1 MPARLRAEKT
11 PWLLLLVFILL
22 SAGIAAVGLSY
33 YNAEKATHLE
43 HQRSQLAAIADLKI
57 GQIVAWRLERL
68 GDASIIRQ
76 NTMVNAQVQE
86 FLASGAAGLH
96 RREILVWLDSLAQAY
111 DYAEAVLVAPDGSV
125 RLASPPT
132 AAWVRP
138 IGQALVDEVLQ
149 TGEPAFSDLHRAGPD
164 NRAHLDLVIPLQ
176 VEPEGASS
184 VIGVLILRIDPSIHL
199 FPLVQSWPTSS
210 PSAETLLVRR
220 EGDQVLYLNPL
231 RHAPDPAL
239 TLSFPVTQTDLPE
252 AMAVQGVQ
260 GVVEGNDYR
269 GVPVMAVLRPVP
281 NTSWYMVAE
290 VDSEEILA
298 PVVRQGQLVGG
309 IVVILV
315 LVAGVSTA
323 LLWRVQRAEFGRKQ
337 SEAELERKILTEH
350 FGYLSKYA
358 NDAIVLADREGRIV
372 EANERAE
379 AVYGCSRD
387 ALLRMYVR
395 DLLSAEERAEYP
407 EDMRQVE
414 EHNGMVFET
423 THMRKDETTF
433 PVEVSSRFIEVE
445 GQKYHQ
451 SIIRDITERKRAEK
465 ALQESE
471 ARYRRLHES
480 MTDCYVQ
487 TTMLGSI
494 VDVNRSYLAMLGYS
508 EEEAFKLRYQDLTP
522 ARWHAFE
529 QQIVETQIMPWGYS
543 DVYEKEYIRK
553 DGTVFPVELRTYL
566 LRDTQGQPSG
576 MWAIVRDIT
585 ERKRAEEALA
595 SSEQFLSNV
604 IEQSPVSMWIS
615 DSEGTLIRMNQAC
628 RELFGVTDEEA
639 VGKYNILKDNVI
651 EEQGFLPLVGNVFEK
666 GNIARFTIDYDLPRV
681 EHIEVKEGTHRILD
695 VSVSP
700 IKDIHG
706 KLTNALVQHKDITE
720 RKRAEEALTTSEVR
734 YRRLFEAARDGI
746 LILDADT
753 GMVVDVNPFLV
764 EMLGYSREQFLGKK
778 IWELGV
784 FKDIAANK
792 ANFLELQQKEYIT
805 FENLPLETAKGR
817 LINVEFVR
825 HVYQVDRHK
834 VIQCNI
840 RDITE
845 RKRAEERILR
855 LNRMYAVLSQTNQ
868 AIVRVREKQALL
880 EEVCKVAVEHG
891 KFRMA
896 WIGWLDPESE
906 MVRPVAHAGEDGDS
920 LARIRVSARDD
931 PDGQGPIGVAIR
943 TGRCDVCNDIL
954 SDPRMTPWR
963 DEATALGYGS
973 SAAVPFREDG
983 KVVGTFNVYAAEA
996 GFFDQEEIHLLDELG
1011 VDISFALDAIRQAG
1025 QRREAEEALRQS
1037 EHRLR
1042 RLSESGLIGMI
1053 YWNMEGQI
1061 TDANDKFLEMV
1072 NYTRDELARG
1082 QIEWANM
1089 TPPEYRYLDDASVAE
1104 LKATGVN
1111 KAPFEKEYIRKDGTR
1126 IPIILAGAMLD
1137 DERFNGVAFVL
1148 DITERKRAEQEIHK
1162 LNEELEQRVVERTAQ
1177 VERRNRELSVLY
1189 QINRATAESL
1199 DLEKTLN
1206 NAVKATFEALDIEVG
1221 GIYLL
1226 EPDGGML
1233 RLRVHRGISDET
1245 AKNLEWVKLGEG
1257 MSGKATAEKKPLV
1270 LDLQHYPSQRL
1281 APHIV
1286 QENLQSSASVPLL
1299 SGGQAVGAINLST
1312 RRVRAFPPE
1321 EMALLTAIGQQLG
1334 SAVQNAR
1341 LYEEVQRELAER
1353 KRTEQHLRESTAQ
1366 LEAANQELEAFS
1378 YSVSHDLRAPLRA
1391 IDGFS
1396 RIVLDEHAPA
1406 LAPEAQRYL
1415 HLVQDNTQQMGRL
1428 VDDLLAFSHLSR
1440 QPMAKQL
1447 VDPTDLVH
1455 AALQDLHAEQAGR
1468 QIDLVIR
1475 DLPTCQADPALL
1487 KQVWVNLLSNAL
1499 KFTRP
1504 REGAVIEVGAY
1515 EEDTHPVYYVKDN
1528 GVGFDMRYVGKLFGV
1543 FQRLH
1548 KAEEYEGTGVGL
1560 AIVQRI
1566 VHRHGG
1572 RVWAE
1577 AKVDQGA
1584 TFWFT
1589 LEGGTGNDEG
1599 HRGDPAGRGQSE

>member
-43 HQRSQLAAIADLKI
+43 DQRSQLAAVADLKV

-68 GDASIIRQ
+68 GDASIMRQ
-76 NTMVNAQVQE
+76 SALVNAQVQE
-86 FLASGAAGLH
+86 FLASGAGAPH
-96 RREILVWLDSLAQAY
+96 RREIQAWLDSLLQAY
-111 DYAEAVLVAPDGSV
+111 DYGEAVLVAPDGSV

-132 AAWVRP
+132 AAWIGP
-138 IGQALVDEVLQ
+138 IGQAMVDEVLQ

-184 VIGVLILRIDPSIHL
+184 VIGVLILRIDPSIYL

-210 PSAETLLVRR
+210 PSAETVLVRR
-220 EGDQVLYLNPL
+220 EGDQVLFLNEQ
-231 RHAPDPAL
+231 RHASDPAL
-239 TLSFPVTQTDLPE
+239 TLSFPITRSDLPA
-252 AMAVQGVQ
+252 AMAVQGVE
-260 GVVEGNDYR
+260 GIVEGNDYR

-281 NTSWYMVAE
+281 NTSWFMVAK

-337 SEAELERKILTEH
+337 SEAELERKVLTEH
-350 FGYLSKYA
+350 FGYLGKYA

-423 THMRKDETTF
+423 VHMRKDGTTF
-433 PVEVSSRFIEVE
+433 PVEVSARFIEVE
-445 GQKYHQ
+445 GQRYHQ

-508 EEEAFKLRYQDLTP
+508 EGEVSSLRYQDLTP

-651 EEQGFLPLVGNVFEK
+651 EEQGLMPLVGNVFEK
-666 GNIARFTIDYDLPRV
+666 GNTARFTLDYDLPRV
-681 EHIEVKEGTHRILD
+681 EHIEVKEGTHTILD

-784 FKDIAANK
+784 FKDIAANR
-792 ANFLELQQKEYIT
+792 ANFLELQQKEYVT

-817 LINVEFVR
+817 LIDVEFVS
-825 HVYQVDRHK
+825 HVYQVYRHK

-840 RDITE
+840 RDITA
-845 RKRAEERILR
+845 RKREEENLRRFATVVRDSNDAITIQDFEGRITAWNHGAEL
-855 LNRMYAVLSQTNQ
+855 MYGYG
-868 AIVRVREKQALL
+868 EKEALL
-880 EEVCKVAVEHG
+880 ENIERLTAPGKVEEQKDFTRRLV
-891 KFRMA
+891 
-896 WIGWLDPESE
+896 
-906 MVRPVAHAGEDGDS
+906 AGEAITSFETQRVTKDG
-920 LARIRVSARDD
+920 RVL
-931 PDGQGPIGVAIR
+931 
-943 TGRCDVCNDIL
+943 DIWL
-954 SDPRMTPWR
+954 TV
-963 DEATALGYGS
+963 TKL
-973 SAAVPFREDG
+973 V
-983 KVVGTFNVYAAEA
+983 
-996 GFFDQEEIHLLDELG
+996 
-1011 VDISFALDAIRQAG
+1011 
-1025 QRREAEEALRQS
+1025 
-1037 EHRLR
+1037 
-1042 RLSESGLIGMI
+1042 
-1053 YWNMEGQI
+1053 
-1061 TDANDKFLEMV
+1061 
-1072 NYTRDELARG
+1072 
-1082 QIEWANM
+1082 
-1089 TPPEYRYLDDASVAE
+1089 DDAGRSIGIAS
-1104 LKATGVN
+1104 T
-1111 KAPFEKEYIRKDGTR
+1111 
-1126 IPIILAGAMLD
+1126 
-1137 DERFNGVAFVL
+1137 ER
-1148 DITERKRAEQEIHK
+1148 DITERKRAEAGILAAQAELQRLLAEADQAHLALLRVVEDRK
-1162 LNEELEQRVVERTAQ
+1162 TAEEEVRRLNAELEQRVRD
-1177 VERRNRELSVLY
+1177 R
-1189 QINRATAESL
+1189 
-1199 DLEKTLN
+1199 
-1206 NAVKATFEALDIEVG
+1206 
-1221 GIYLL
+1221 
-1226 EPDGGML
+1226 
-1233 RLRVHRGISDET
+1233 
-1245 AKNLEWVKLGEG
+1245 
-1257 MSGKATAEKKPLV
+1257 
-1270 LDLQHYPSQRL
+1270 
-1281 APHIV
+1281 
-1286 QENLQSSASVPLL
+1286 
-1299 SGGQAVGAINLST
+1299 
-1312 RRVRAFPPE
+1312 
-1321 EMALLTAIGQQLG
+1321 
-1334 SAVQNAR
+1334 
-1341 LYEEVQRELAER
+1341 
-1353 KRTEQHLRESTAQ
+1353 TAQ

-1447 VDPTDLVH
+1447 VDPADLVH

-1504 REGAVIEVGAY
+1504 RERAVIEVGAY
-1515 EEDTHPVYYVKDN
+1515 EEGSHPVYCVKDN
-1528 GVGFDMRYVGKLFGV
+1528 GVGFDMQYVGKLFGV

-1548 KAEEYEGTGVGL
+1548 RSEDYEGTGVGL

-1589 LEGGTGNDEG
+1589 LEGGIGNDEG

>member
-1 MPARLRAEKT
+1 MRAWLRAEKT
-11 PWLLLLVFILL
+11 PWLLLLVFVLL
-22 SAGIAAVGLSY
+22 SAGIAAIGLSY
-33 YNAEKATHLE
+33 YSAEKAAHLE

-57 GQIVAWRLERL
+57 GQIEAWRSERL
-68 GDASIIRQ
+68 GDARIMRD
-76 NTMVNAQVQE
+76 NALVNIQVEE
-86 FLASGAAGLH
+86 FLDSGAAASH
-96 RREILVWLDSLAQAY
+96 RSDILAWMESRVGVH

-132 AAWVRP
+132 AAWIGP
-138 IGQALVDEVLQ
+138 IGQAMVDEVLQ
-149 TGEPAFSDLHRAGPD
+149 TGEPALSDLHRAGPE
-164 NRAHLDLVIPLQ
+164 AMVHLDVVIPLR
-176 VEPEGASS
+176 VEVGGGPRP
-184 VIGVLILRIDPSIHL
+184 IGVLILRIDPSIYL
-199 FPLVQSWPTSS
+199 FPLIQSWPTSS

-220 EGDQVLYLNPL
+220 EGDQVLYLNEL
-231 RHAPDPAL
+231 RHASHPAL

-337 SEAELERKILTEH
+337 YEAELERKVLTEH

-358 NDAIVLADREGRIV
+358 NDAILLADEQGNLL

-387 ALLRMYVR
+387 DLLRMNVR
-395 DLLSAEERAEYP
+395 DLRSAEERAEYP
-407 EDMRQVE
+407 EDMRQVVE
-414 EHNGMVFET
+414 RNGMVFET
-423 THMRKDETTF
+423 IHMRKDGTTF

-445 GQKYHQ
+445 GKRFYQD
-451 SIIRDITERKRAEK
+451 IIRDITERQRADE
-465 ALQESE
+465 ALRESQ

-480 MTDCYVQ
+480 MTDCFVQ
-487 TTMLGSI
+487 TTMLGDI

-508 EEEAFKLRYQDLTP
+508 EDEVFKLHYQDLTP

-566 LRDTQGQPSG
+566 LRDAQGQPSG

-585 ERKRAEEALA
+585 ERKRADEALRE
-595 SSEQFLSNV
+595 SE
-604 IEQSPVSMWIS
+604 E
-615 DSEGTLIRMNQAC
+615 RY
-628 RELFGVTDEEA
+628 ELANRATFD
-639 VGKYNILKDNVI
+639 
-651 EEQGFLPLVGNVFEK
+651 
-666 GNIARFTIDYDLPRV
+666 TIWDWNLQ
-681 EHIEVKEGTHRILD
+681 
-695 VSVSP
+695 
-700 IKDIHG
+700 
-706 KLTNALVQHKDITE
+706 TNALWWNENFQTLFGY
-720 RKRAEEALTTSEVR
+720 RAEEIEPGIESWTNRIHPEDLDRIEAGIHAAIDSGR
-734 YRRLFEAARDGI
+734 QSWSDQYRFRRKDGVYAEI
-746 LILDADT
+746 HDR
-753 GMVVDVNPFLV
+753 
-764 EMLGYSREQFLGKK
+764 GYISREASG
-778 IWELGV
+778 
-784 FKDIAANK
+784 N
-792 ANFLELQQKEYIT
+792 
-805 FENLPLETAKGR
+805 P
-817 LINVEFVR
+817 VR
-825 HVYQVDRHK
+825 MIGAMQ
-834 VIQCNI
+834 
-840 RDITE
+840 DITE

-906 MVRPVAHAGEDGDS
+906 MVRPVAHAGEDGDF

-943 TGRCDVCNDIL
+943 TGRCDVCNDVL

-973 SAAVPFREDG
+973 SAAVPFREDK
-983 KVVGTFNVYAAEA
+983 KVIGTLNVYSPEV
-996 GFFDQEEIHLLDELG
+996 GFFDQGEIHLLDELG
-1011 VDISFALDAIRQAG
+1011 VDISFALDAIRQQA

-1042 RLSESGLIGMI
+1042 RLSESGLIGII

-1072 NYTRDELARG
+1072 GYTRDELASG
-1082 QIEWANM
+1082 QIDWANM

-1104 LKATGVN
+1104 LRATGVN

-1226 EPDGGML
+1226 EPDGEML

-1257 MSGKATAEKKPLV
+1257 MSGKAAVEKKPLV
-1270 LDLQHYPSQRL
+1270 LDLQHYPSERL
-1281 APHIV
+1281 APYIV

-1366 LEAANQELEAFS
+1366 LEAANKELEAFS

-1440 QPMAKQL
+1440 QPMAKQR
-1447 VDPTDLVH
+1447 VDPADLVQ

-1475 DLPTCQADPALL
+1475 DMPTCQADPALL